1 MFYAGIRQ
9 NADGEY
15 EGIRDGKPY
24 PVRDDPQVLSAF
36 AHLSC
41 DMPPESLAY
50 AVLSDQ
56 EMWGEDLREIPGL
69 EDMVTDQ
76 LRDLQLIG
84 LRAAMRRAWEG
95 DAE

>member
-1 MFYAGIRQ
+1 
-9 NADGEY
+9 
-15 EGIRDGKPY
+15 
-24 PVRDDPQVLSAF
+24 
-36 AHLSC
+36 
-41 DMPPESLAY
+41 
-50 AVLSDQ
+50 
-56 EMWGEDLREIPGL
+56 MWGEDLREIPGL